1 MVFSLNDSWVNNII
15 WISVQKLNYQH
26 LYYFWQVA
34 REGSITKA
42 SEKLGLAQPTIS
54 GQIAVFENSI
64 GVQLFKKSGRN
75 IILTEKGKLAFNYAE
90 NIFSLG
96 QQLGR
101 VLTGQKA
108 EPSRRITIG
117 TLKSIDEIIVSKF
130 ITPLC
135 DETTIIAL
143 TKIDEKKDLISSS
156 MFINGY
162 DFILSDIKPHISD
175 KIKVFS
181 SDLGTSTLSLYATED
196 LANKYR
202 DDAPW
207 SMKFAPF
214 ILPASDSP
222 SRRII
227 NSWLEEKSISPK
239 IVAEID
245 DSNLIKRLASSGLG
259 IIFAPTLVK
268 NEIFKQH
275 KLISVY
281 DSKKLSNSYYLL
293 HPQKRIEFSAIQEMI
308 NQSKTYFDI

>member
-1 MVFSLNDSWVNNII
+1 M
-15 WISVQKLNYQH
+15 QKLNYQH

-54 GQIAVFENSI
+54 GQIAVLENSI

-90 NIFSLG
+90 DIFSLG

-108 EPSRRITIG
+108 ERSRRITIG
-117 TLKSIDEIIVSKF
+117 VLKSIDEFIISKF

-135 DETTIIAL
+135 DETTIITL
-143 TKIDEKKDLISSS
+143 TKIDENKDLIGSS

-162 DFILSDIKPHISD
+162 DFILSDIKPNRSD
-175 KIKVFS
+175 KKVFS
-181 SDLGTSTLSLYATED
+181 SDLGMSTLSLYATED
-196 LANKYR
+196 LTNKYG

-207 SMKFAPF
+207 SMRFAPF
-214 ILPASDSP
+214 ILPTSDSP
-222 SRRII
+222 LRRII
-227 NSWLEEKSISPK
+227 NDWLEEKSISPK

-245 DSNLIKRLASSGLG
+245 DSNLIKRLASAGQG
-259 IIFAPTLVK
+259 IIFAPSLVR

-281 DSKKLSNSYYLL
+281 DSKILANNYYLL
-293 HPQKRIEFSAIQEMI
+293 HLQKKIEIKAIQEVI
-308 NQSKTYFDI
+308 NKFKTYFDTQ